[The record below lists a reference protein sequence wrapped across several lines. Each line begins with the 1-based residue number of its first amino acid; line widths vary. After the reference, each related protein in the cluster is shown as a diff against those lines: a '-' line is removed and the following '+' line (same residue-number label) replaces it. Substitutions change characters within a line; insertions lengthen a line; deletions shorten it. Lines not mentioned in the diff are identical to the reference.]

1 MDELV
6 EMRLI
11 THNDIADIYSQTK
24 KKFVMNVNNVN
35 KSDSIFI

>member
-24 KKFVMNVNNVN
+24 KKVCYEC
-35 KSDSIFI
+35 K

>member
-6 EMRLI
+6 EMGLI

-24 KKFVMNVNNVN
+24 KKNLLRM
-35 KSDSIFI
+35 